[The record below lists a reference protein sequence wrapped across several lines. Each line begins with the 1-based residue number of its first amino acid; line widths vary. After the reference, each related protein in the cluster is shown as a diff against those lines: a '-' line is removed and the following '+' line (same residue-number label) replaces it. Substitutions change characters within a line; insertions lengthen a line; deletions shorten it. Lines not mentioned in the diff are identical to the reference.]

1 MAEAGTT
8 IVLAEDDVVLMD
20 MYTERLKSEGFNV
33 VQAHDGEMALNSIK
47 ELHPQF
53 IILDIMMPKMNGLDV
68 LKAVKADEAT
78 KDTPVIIATALV
90 QDMTEIKKL
99 LGAQDT
105 YLIKSE
111 VMPGDIIEIV
121 KKKLNGTAETASA
134 RPVARPARPKK
145 NPVVDSQNE
154 AA

>member
-1 MAEAGTT
+1 MAEEGTT

-33 VQAHDGEMALNSIK
+33 VQAHDGEAALKSIQ
-47 ELHPQF
+47 EQHPQF

-68 LKAVKADEAT
+68 LKAVKADETT

-90 QDMTEIKKL
+90 QDMTEIKKM
-99 LGAQDT
+99 LGANDT

-121 KKKLNGTAETASA
+121 KKKLNGEDAAEA
-134 RPVARPARPKK
+134 PAKAPTEK
-145 NPVVDSQNE
+145 D
-154 AA
+154 

>member
-1 MAEAGTT
+1 MAEEGVT
-8 IVLAEDDVVLMD
+8 ILLAEDDVVLMD

-33 VQAHDGEMALNSIK
+33 VQAHDGEAALNNIK

-68 LKAVKADEAT
+68 LKEVKADDET
-78 KDTPVIIATALV
+78 KNTPVIIATALV

-99 LGAQDT
+99 LGSNDT

-111 VMPGDIIEIV
+111 VMPGDIIEVV
-121 KKKLNGTAETASA
+121 KKKLNGDLGDVKKGDA
-134 RPVARPARPKK
+134 PAAATEKSNKK
-145 NPVVDSQNE
+145 
-154 AA
+154 